1 MHAAFLRT
9 HQESMYFVQHKLPNK
24 LLALINWEKSLKNY
38 ILRQTYEQKM
48 IIYEKKSF
56 EFSTLWL
63 LFRAG
68 GTSEKL
74 VGQVLSIVWQLLKT
88 GRAAYSKF
96 HKNWKGSCPTCQMV
110 PPAMSGNQ
118 QRKLSLNYSL

>member
-1 MHAAFLRT
+1 MPAAFLRT

-24 LLALINWEKSLKNY
+24 LLALINWEKSFKNY

-63 LFRAG
+63 LVPLLTAVIDVKVL
-68 GTSEKL
+68 KL
-74 VGQVLSIVWQLLKT
+74 P
-88 GRAAYSKF
+88 
-96 HKNWKGSCPTCQMV
+96 HKNDSE
-110 PPAMSGNQ
+110 
-118 QRKLSLNYSL
+118 